1 MFSKSDADE
10 IQSFLSDASN
20 LAGGHAARV
29 LFPETAEEVAEALA
43 AASRE
48 GTPVTVAGAG
58 TGVVG
63 GRVPFGGLVVSTD
76 RLNRVREIV
85 HNDGGEAKGAGGAET
100 PTPNLG
106 ASGRGG
112 RATAEAGV
120 LLAEFQRAVE
130 ARGLFYP
137 PDPTERNCYL
147 GATVAT
153 NSSGA
158 RTFKYGPTRSYVRRL
173 KVALAT
179 GDILDLRR
187 GGARADSNGL
197 LRLPLGGGR
206 FVEAR
211 LPSYSMPRTRKHAA
225 GYFVAPGM
233 DAVDLFVGS
242 EGTLGVITEVEVS
255 LLPKPAGVLSG
266 VVFFDDE
273 ARLLAFVRD
282 ARELSLAT
290 RAASPSEEGEHH
302 VGTASG
308 EGGLEISGLDAR
320 ALEYFDAESLHFLR
334 EHYPLVPL
342 RAAGAVF
349 FEQETTPEREDDL
362 MAGWLALLERHG
374 ALVDDSWFGTNDA
387 DRAEMREFR
396 HKLPVLVNEWLARHG
411 QRKVSTDMAVP
422 DEHFAEMLRFY
433 KETLRSRR
441 IKYVIFG
448 HVGDNHVHVNLMPR
462 DAAEYAAAR
471 HTYAEFVRRAVALGG
486 TVSAEHG
493 VGKLKR
499 EYLRELYGDA
509 HLREMAA
516 LKRAFDPACVLG
528 RGNIFAEE
536 FLNTVAS
543 SQ

>member
-1 MFSKSDADE
+1 MHSKTDADE

-29 LFPETAEEVAEALA
+29 LFPETTEEAAELLA
-43 AASRE
+43 AATRE
-48 GTPVTVAGAG
+48 RTPVTVSGAG

-76 RLNRVREIV
+76 KLNRVLEIKRDDEDQT
-85 HNDGGEAKGAGGAET
+85 NDAET
-100 PTPNLG
+100 PN
-106 ASGRGG
+106 AYARGG
-112 RATAEAGV
+112 RATAQAGV
-120 LLAEFQRAVE
+120 VLAEFQKAVE

-137 PDPTERNCYL
+137 PDPTERSCYL

-158 RTFKYGPTRSYVRRL
+158 RTFKYGPTRAYVRRL
-173 KVALAT
+173 KIALAT
-179 GDILDLRR
+179 GDLLDLRR
-187 GGARADSNGL
+187 GDVRADSDGL
-197 LRLPLGGGR
+197 LRLPLASGR

-211 LPSYSMPRTRKHAA
+211 LPSYNMPRTRKHAA
-225 GYFVAPGM
+225 GYFVEPGM

-242 EGTLGVITEVEVS
+242 EGTLGVVTEVEVS
-255 LLPKPAGVLSG
+255 LLPKPSGVLSG

-273 ARLLAFVRD
+273 TRLLDFVRE
-282 ARELSLAT
+282 ARRLSLDT
-290 RAASPSEEGEHH
+290 RAATSNETVVETTAERNESEP
-302 VGTASG
+302 
-308 EGGLEISGLDAR
+308 SGLDAR

-374 ALVDDSWFGTNDA
+374 ALLDDSWFGTNDA

-396 HKLPVLVNEWLARHG
+396 HKLPVLVNEWLARRG

-433 KETLRSRR
+433 KETLRARR
-441 IKYVIFG
+441 LQYVIFG

-462 DAAEYAAAR
+462 DAAEAAAAR
-471 HTYAEFVRRAVALGG
+471 DTYSEFVRRAVALGG

-499 EYLRELYGDA
+499 EYLRQLYGDA

-516 LKRAFDPACVLG
+516 LKRALD
-528 RGNIFAEE
+528 
-536 FLNTVAS
+536 
-543 SQ
+543 